1 MFCPNCKAEY
11 RDGFSECADCSIALV
26 PELSAESEVNDNN
39 EYVNLRE
46 LLTTNDQGE
55 IALFKSILENEGI
68 PFVAQGDHS
77 ITIPAYGIT
86 VRFLVPSDSLEQ
98 ARQLLEEF
106 I

>member
-1 MFCPNCKAEY
+1 MFCPKCKAEY
-11 RDGFSECADCSIALV
+11 RDEFTECADCSISLV
-26 PELSAESEVNDNN
+26 HELSTESEQKDNN
-39 EYVNLRE
+39 AYVDLRE

-77 ITIPAYGIT
+77 ITIPAYGMT
-86 VRFLVPSDSLEQ
+86 VRFLVPHDFLEQ
-98 ARQLLEEF
+98 AKQLLDEF

>member
-1 MFCPNCKAEY
+1 MFCPKCKAEY

-26 PELSAESEVNDNN
+26 PVLSAESEKNDNN

-55 IALFKSILENEGI
+55 IALFKSILKNEGI
-68 PFVAQGDHS
+68 PFIAQGDHS
-77 ITIPAYGIT
+77 ITMPVYGMT
-86 VRFLVPSDSLEQ
+86 VRFLVPDDSLEQ
-98 ARQLLEEF
+98 AKQLLDEF